1 MSIDGIYSVDELVM
15 AKSIRREIEIPVKF
29 YSNEEII
36 DWEVFCDNANN
47 GHRLD
52 ITTGLP
58 LPSLSEW
65 LNRK

>member
-47 GHRLD
+47 GHGLD